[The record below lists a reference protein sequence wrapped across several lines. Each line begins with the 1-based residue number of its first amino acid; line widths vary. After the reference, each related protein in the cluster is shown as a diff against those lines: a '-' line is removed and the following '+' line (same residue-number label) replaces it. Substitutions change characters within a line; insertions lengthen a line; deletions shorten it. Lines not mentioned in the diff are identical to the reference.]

1 MHLCGYLKHRE
12 PFCLQMHKYLLSEVA
27 FKDKQKDEQF
37 LKRKHT
43 RSKYDQVT
51 HFLVLSDRNM
61 IITLHFA
68 LCMKIFQIINK
79 LFPFTG
85 CSLSINTII
94 SHQTLML
101 KIQNQREAGVIYQ
114 QGQVIVKY
122 MTLPDNFKNKLVFEK
137 VKP

>member
-1 MHLCGYLKHRE
+1 MLLYGYLEHTE
-12 PFCLQMHKYLLSEVA
+12 PFCLQMHKYILSEVA

-37 LKRKHT
+37 LTRKHT

-51 HFLVLSDRNM
+51 HLLVLSDRNM
-61 IITLHFA
+61 IITLHFT

-101 KIQNQREAGVIYQ
+101 KIQN
-114 QGQVIVKY
+114 
-122 MTLPDNFKNKLVFEK
+122 
-137 VKP
+137 

>member
-1 MHLCGYLKHRE
+1 
-12 PFCLQMHKYLLSEVA
+12 MHKYLLSEVA

-37 LKRKHT
+37 LKRKH
-43 RSKYDQVT
+43 DQVT

-101 KIQNQREAGVIYQ
+101 KIQN
-114 QGQVIVKY
+114 
-122 MTLPDNFKNKLVFEK
+122 
-137 VKP
+137 